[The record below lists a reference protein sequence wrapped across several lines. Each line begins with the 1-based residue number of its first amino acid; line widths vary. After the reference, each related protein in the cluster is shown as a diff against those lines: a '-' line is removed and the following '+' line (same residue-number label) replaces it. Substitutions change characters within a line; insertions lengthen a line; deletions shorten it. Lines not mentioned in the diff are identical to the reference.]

1 MHSTLNPKPT
11 DDPHDFVVVAP
22 NAVRIAPADEEL
34 FNLLQE
40 AARRSSNPQTRTGS
54 DFPAGAPVPPVDT
67 TFRAAAVNQGLRP
80 SIGVRAARAFI
91 GFLLA
96 LCIGVAGVVWQAYG
110 DAAKQM
116 IARWTPQLVATSSPP
131 LENTGLPEQPSPPT
145 VQANAASA
153 APPQPAPLA
162 QPAQEGVPP
171 TAAAP
176 SAEAAQLLQ
185 SMARDL
191 VTVRQEIEQ
200 LKASQDQMS
209 RDIAKASQPDI
220 AKASQPKPYEA
231 RAYDA
236 KAYAA
241 RASEQN
247 LRPKISAPPPRTA
260 AAPAR
265 RPMPPP
271 YPPPQTAA
279 APILPQTAAPYV
291 PRPPEPQPQAAA
303 QPQAEPEFSPVPRPP
318 MPVR

>member
-1 MHSTLNPKPT
+1 MHSTLTPKQT
-11 DDPHDFVVVAP
+11 DPHADPHDAVMVA
-22 NAVRIAPADEEL
+22 REE
-34 FNLLQE
+34 FSNL
-40 AARRSSNPQTRTGS
+40 AHDAMCYPSDAQTHVGS
-54 DFPAGAPVPPVDT
+54 DFSGSDFSAGQSVPPVDT

-209 RDIAKASQPDI
+209 RDIAKASQP
-220 AKASQPKPYEA
+220 KPYEA